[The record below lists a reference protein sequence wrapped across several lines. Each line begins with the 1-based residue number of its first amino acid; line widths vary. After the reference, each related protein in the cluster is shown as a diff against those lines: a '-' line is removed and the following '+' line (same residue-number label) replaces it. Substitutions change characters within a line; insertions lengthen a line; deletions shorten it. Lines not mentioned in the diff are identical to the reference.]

1 VVDLVLSGLAP
12 NIDSSAST
20 DQARSRCLVRRAF
33 EFERQHLK
41 PNGTFVVKMFQG
53 EGFDELVREAKK
65 VIQKVLARKPDAS
78 RTRSRKVY
86 LLENGLATGV
96 RLE

>member
-1 VVDLVLSGLAP
+1 
-12 NIDSSAST
+12 
-20 DQARSRCLVRRAF
+20 
-33 EFERQHLK
+33 
-41 PNGTFVVKMFQG
+41 MFQG